1 MLSGG
6 VSCAQSRAD
15 RQLQFDLSKIGMV
28 MDNRQ
33 ICEDKGG
40 LQDYPSKVMD
50 QVIAAGPKS
59 VPILI
64 AMLSDERIAPTQ
76 EPIICFWQDM
86 TIGDIAFCVLS
97 DLFLN
102 ADWTETT
109 ISLGGDQLNW
119 FIVKHGRKALQ
130 GKWQA
135 LGDYKDQIFW
145 DATERCFRLKA

>member
-86 TIGDIAFCVLS
+86 TIGDIAFCVLT

-109 ISLGGDQLNW
+109 IPGAGWNEMLGADDNLPRWGSAEL
-119 FIVKHGRKALQ
+119 VHCEAREKSPSR
-130 GKWQA
+130 
-135 LGDYKDQIFW
+135 
-145 DATERCFRLKA
+145 